1 MRVSNLLFALGL
13 GMIVA
18 ACDGDGGQSGA
29 DSAAGAKDPLASL
42 GNSERLVAVLTAQ
55 PTETRSRYRWRHPQE
70 TLEFFGITPGMTV
83 VEVLPGGGWY
93 SGILIP
99 YLGEEGHLIGA
110 DYPLEIWPNFEWV
123 TDEWMQR
130 RLAWPETWM
139 TKAAEWRGKFGASA
153 EATRLGDFT
162 EAQYGTVDA
171 VLFIRALHNL
181 KRFNGEEEGE
191 FLNKALED
199 TVNLLKP
206 GGIVGVVQHRAPDE
220 MDDQWADGSRGY
232 LKKIDVISI
241 FEDAGLQLV
250 EQSQVNANPAD
261 TPGED
266 DIVWRLPPSL
276 STSKDDP
283 ELRAQYE
290 AIGESNRM
298 TLLFR
303 KPVY

>member
-1 MRVSNLLFALGL
+1 MRVSNLLLAFGLGL
-13 GMIVA
+13 VLA
-18 ACDGDGGQSGA
+18 ACGDEQ
-29 DSAAGAKDPLASL
+29 SAADAAAKSKDPLASL
-42 GNSERLVAVLTAQ
+42 SNSERLVAVLTEQ
-55 PTETRSRYRWRHPQE
+55 PMEVRSRYSWRHPQE

-83 VEVLPGGGWY
+83 LEVLPGSGWY

-110 DYPLEIWPNFEWV
+110 DYPLELFAHFDWV
-123 TDEWMQR
+123 TEEWLER
-130 RLAWPETWM
+130 RRGWPETWM
-139 TKAAEWRGKFGASA
+139 TKADEWRGQFGASA
-153 EATRLGDFT
+153 EATRLGEFS

-181 KRFNGEEEGE
+181 KRFNSEEEGA
-191 FLNKALED
+191 FLSAALED

-220 MDDQWADGSRGY
+220 YDDVWADGSRGY

-261 TPGED
+261 VPGED

-276 STSKDDP
+276 RTSKDDP

-303 KPVY
+303 KSVY